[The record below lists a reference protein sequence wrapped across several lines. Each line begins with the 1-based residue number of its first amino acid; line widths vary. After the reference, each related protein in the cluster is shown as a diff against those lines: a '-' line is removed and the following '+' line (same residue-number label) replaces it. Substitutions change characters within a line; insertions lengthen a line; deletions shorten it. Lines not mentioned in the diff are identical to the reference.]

1 MLAMIS
7 MIALLSM
14 IAEKKSK
21 GRSQIEEVKSRPA
34 GQRDLYFFNLTSAF

>member
-14 IAEKKSK
+14 IAEKNSK
-21 GRSQIEEVKSRPA
+21 ARRQIEEVKI
-34 GQRDLYFFNLTSAF
+34 